1 MGEQSADVGRGS
13 EGEHRAGESLR
24 RRQQWDMRW
33 GSGSQGAAAPP
44 DVVGSVM
51 GYQWGIHVVI
61 SWASM
66 GGVWDISGASMGH
79 QWDAMQVSMWH

>member
-24 RRQQWDMRW
+24 RRQQWDMHW

-51 GYQWGIHVVI
+51 GYQ
-61 SWASM
+61 
-66 GGVWDISGASMGH
+66 
-79 QWDAMQVSMWH
+79 